1 MTTLYL
7 IRHAEAEGNV
17 FRRLHGQYDS
27 GVTPNGLKQI
37 AALAGRFADIP
48 IDAVYASDLT
58 RTCTTASA
66 ITKPKDL
73 PLHKEPR
80 FRELNCGI
88 WEDLPFGWLDHI
100 DPVRNS
106 AFSHDPKN
114 WSVEGSES
122 FAVYTG
128 RFLQA
133 LEEVARRHDGQTVAV
148 FTHGMVLRGVQQ
160 RLFFPEKR
168 DLPHS
173 ENTAVSKLLWDGTDF
188 QYEYL
193 NDASHLPQEIS
204 TLGRQQWW
212 RGGEHKDFN
221 MWYRDARA
229 EDAALLA
236 ALGCPSGEVI
246 RVAALVDQTVGALV
260 LGSIDD
266 RTDELVYLSL
276 LPSQRGKGLSA
287 QLFGEAVSRARRR
300 GKSRLRLR
308 LPVEHPAARALFA
321 AYDCAAGE
329 LSIVPTVRT
338 DW

>member
-27 GVTPNGLKQI
+27 GVTPNGLRQI
-37 AALAGRFADIP
+37 AALAKRFADIP
-48 IDAVYASDLT
+48 VDAVYASDLT
-58 RTCTTASA
+58 RTRTTASA
-66 ITKPKDL
+66 IYQPKNL
-73 PLHKEPR
+73 PLHAEPR

-100 DPVRNS
+100 DPARNR

-114 WSVEGSES
+114 WSVQGSES
-122 FAVYTG
+122 FEVYTG

-133 LEEVARRHDGQTVAV
+133 LEEVVRRHDGQTVAI

-173 ENTAVSKLLWDGTDF
+173 ENTAVSKLLWDGSGF

-193 NDASHLPQEIS
+193 NDASHLPQEIT

-221 MWYRDARA
+221 MWYRDAQTV
-229 EDAALLA
+229 DAPLLA
-236 ALGCPSGEVI
+236 ALGCPSGELVRI
-246 RVAALVDQTVGALV
+246 AALADEPAGALV

-266 RTDELVYLSL
+266 KTDELVHLAL

-287 QLFGEAVSRARRR
+287 QLLGEAVSLARRR
-300 GKSRLRLR
+300 KKTALRLH
-308 LPVEHPAARALFA
+308 LPVEHPAARTLFQT
-321 AYDCAAGE
+321 YGCATGA

>member
-1 MTTLYL
+1 MTTIYL

-37 AALAGRFADIP
+37 AALAKRFADIS
-48 IDAVYASDLT
+48 IDAVYASNLT

-66 ITKPKDL
+66 IYKPKQL
-73 PLHKEPR
+73 PLRREPR

-100 DPVRNS
+100 DPARNH

-148 FTHGMVLRGVQQ
+148 FSHGMVMRGVQQ

-173 ENTAVSKLLWDGTDF
+173 ENTAVSKLLWDGTGF

-221 MWYRDARA
+221 MWYRAAQA

-236 ALGCPSGEVI
+236 ALGCLSGEVI
-246 RVAALVDQTVGALV
+246 RVAMLVDQTVGALV

-266 RTDELVYLSL
+266 RTDELVYLFL

-287 QLFGEAVSRARRR
+287 QLFGEAVSLARRR
-300 GKSRLRLR
+300 KKTSLRLR

-321 AYDCAAGE
+321 TYGCSTGE